1 MTKAAKDL
9 NLAINTTGVLT
20 KESPKTGLW
29 ANADVQTA
37 AFSSDVLAGNNS
49 ALINISDS
57 QVVVVRMLKHAPAS
71 VLPLATVSASIKAT
85 LQQVEAQKLAKAE
98 ADQLMALVRNHQATA
113 AQMKA
118 HGWQW
123 VNAKAVGRYSTSVNG
138 SILNAAFQ
146 LARPSKEPS
155 INVFDLAS
163 HDVAV
168 VQLLAIS
175 EAKDAT
181 LAPIQQRVMAEQ
193 IASGYAQLD
202 YQLYV
207 NGVMS
212 KASIKV
218 NAPAPV

>member
-1 MTKAAKDL
+1 M
-9 NLAINTTGVLT
+9 
-20 KESPKTGLW
+20 
-29 ANADVQTA
+29 
-37 AFSSDVLAGNNS
+37 
-49 ALINISDS
+49 
-57 QVVVVRMLKHAPAS
+57 
-71 VLPLATVSASIKAT
+71 
-85 LQQVEAQKLAKAE
+85 EAQKLAKAE